1 MRRALTFLTAFVLS
15 LASLAV
21 GVFTADLPFWL
32 RAMQLPR
39 AADQLYLPVAAIGA
53 AGTPPQAA
61 ASSVPV
67 SVNAQTVQIDT
78 AALESAVS
86 LARDAGSRALL
97 VMRDG
102 EPLLARY
109 FGADD
114 DSSLLPAGLIA
125 RPVTAMA
132 VGLALADAHLAS
144 LDEPVSRYLPE
155 WDEEPRG
162 RITLRQLLE
171 DTSGL
176 ETGGDTRALLR
187 QQPWHDF
194 SRLPAFATAKGVR
207 LMLGN
212 DFARTALRFEL
223 DHESGGFFHASPAN
237 PQIAAIILE
246 RVTGVPFEEF
256 VDQRVWRAAG
266 AGFAELA
273 LDRRAGMPAAHCCW
287 RASGPDVLR
296 VVSLLA
302 TDGAYRGRQ
311 VLPASWVQEMA
322 RASRVNAGSGM
333 QLARLNVENLTALSA
348 GDDSGS
354 VFWVIPERR
363 LAIVNIVN
371 NQGAT
376 PADLPALLLR
386 ALFPIESV
394 PAERAP
400 G

>member
-1 MRRALTFLTAFVLS
+1 
-15 LASLAV
+15 
-21 GVFTADLPFWL
+21 
-32 RAMQLPR
+32 
-39 AADQLYLPVAAIGA
+39 
-53 AGTPPQAA
+53 
-61 ASSVPV
+61 
-67 SVNAQTVQIDT
+67 
-78 AALESAVS
+78 
-86 LARDAGSRALL
+86 
-97 VMRDG
+97 
-102 EPLLARY
+102 
-109 FGADD
+109 
-114 DSSLLPAGLIA
+114 
-125 RPVTAMA
+125 
-132 VGLALADAHLAS
+132 
-144 LDEPVSRYLPE
+144 
-155 WDEEPRG
+155 
-162 RITLRQLLE
+162 
-171 DTSGL
+171 
-176 ETGGDTRALLR
+176 
-187 QQPWHDF
+187 
-194 SRLPAFATAKGVR
+194 VR

-256 VDQRVWRAAG
+256 VDQRLWRAAG

-302 TDGAYRGRQ
+302 TDGAFRGRQ

-333 QLARLNVENLTALSA
+333 QLARLNIENLTALSA

-386 ALFPIESV
+386 ALSPVESV
-394 PAERAP
+394 PAERPP